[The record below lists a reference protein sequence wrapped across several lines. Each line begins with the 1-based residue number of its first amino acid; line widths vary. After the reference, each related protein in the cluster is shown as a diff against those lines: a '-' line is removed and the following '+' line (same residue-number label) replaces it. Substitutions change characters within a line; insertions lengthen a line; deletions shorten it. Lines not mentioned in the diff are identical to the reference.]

1 MRFLHGNQF
10 LHSLYKKPISLQF
23 LASILPLFITMILSA
38 LSIDFKQCEMI
49 ITVLSFMSVL
59 ALRFFPLCNSCPQKT
74 EFSNK

>member
-1 MRFLHGNQF
+1 MHGNQF
-10 LHSLYKKPISLQF
+10 LHSIYKKPISLQF

-49 ITVLSFMSVL
+49 ITVLSFMMSVL